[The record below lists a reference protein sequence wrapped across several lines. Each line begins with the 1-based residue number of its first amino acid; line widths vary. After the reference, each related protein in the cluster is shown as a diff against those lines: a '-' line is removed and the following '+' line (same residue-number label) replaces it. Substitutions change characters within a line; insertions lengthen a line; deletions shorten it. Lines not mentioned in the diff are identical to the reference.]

1 MSTARKGKNMSYAQ
15 RRQAQAR
22 QTERNILQ
30 AALTLMRERGFDKV
44 SIRDICKQAGITT
57 GAFYHHFPSKESLL
71 NKGFAPLDD
80 YMEAAL
86 RGHEADEPAERL
98 GHILSAYAR
107 FMEEEGGELTGRYY
121 VRRITDPTTQSMDSS
136 RYTLRAMVECFRQ
149 AQREG
154 ILASGRSPEWVADFC
169 YRHFRGVVIDWVLHR
184 GSYPLLP
191 KLEQD
196 YALFREIVYLK
207 LRQKKIDPENL

>member
-71 NKGFAPLDD
+71 KKGFARLDD

-169 YRHFRGVVIDWVLHR
+169 YRHFRGVVIDWVLHNY
-184 GSYPLLP
+184 SYRLLP
-191 KLEQD
+191 KMEED
-196 YALFREIVYLK
+196 YQLFTGFF
-207 LRQKKIDPENL
+207 QKTAAKERT

>member
-107 FMEEEGGELTGRYY
+107 FMEEEGGELSDGQSVAERLAYELVWQIVERDSQNADGDYLDGLSKEQLTG
-121 VRRITDPTTQSMDSS
+121 
-136 RYTLRAMVECFRQ
+136 AF
-149 AQREG
+149 
-154 ILASGRSPEWVADFC
+154 SPESDFYLDADGNVVF
-169 YRHFRGVVIDWVLHR
+169 FIQAGEIAGEIAGVLR
-184 GSYPLLP
+184 FPFNPAELLSAVKEP
-191 KLEQD
+191 
-196 YALFREIVYLK
+196 
-207 LRQKKIDPENL
+207 

>member
-169 YRHFRGVVIDWVLHR
+169 YRHFRGVVIDWVLHNY
-184 GSYPLLP
+184 SYPLLP
-191 KLEQD
+191 KMEED
-196 YALFREIVYLK
+196 YQLVTGFF
-207 LRQKKIDPENL
+207 QKTAAKERT

>member
-30 AALTLMRERGFDKV
+30 AALTLMWERGFDKV

-169 YRHFRGVVIDWVLHR
+169 YRHFRGVVIDWVLHNY
-184 GSYPLLP
+184 SYRLLP
-191 KLEQD
+191 KMEED
-196 YALFREIVYLK
+196 YQLFTGFF
-207 LRQKKIDPENL
+207 QKTAAKERT

>member
-169 YRHFRGVVIDWVLHR
+169 YRHFRGVVIDWVLHNY
-184 GSYPLLP
+184 SYRLLP
-191 KLEQD
+191 KMEED
-196 YALFREIVYLK
+196 YQLFTGFF
-207 LRQKKIDPENL
+207 QKTAAKERT

>member
-169 YRHFRGVVIDWVLHR
+169 YRHFRGVVIDWVLHNY
-184 GSYPLLP
+184 SYRLVP
-191 KLEQD
+191 KMEED
-196 YALFREIVYLK
+196 YQLFTGFF
-207 LRQKKIDPENL
+207 QKTAAKERT

>member
-169 YRHFRGVVIDWVLHR
+169 YRHFRGVVIDWVLHNY
-184 GSYPLLP
+184 SYRLLP
-191 KLEQD
+191 KMEED
-196 YALFREIVYLK
+196 YQLFTWFL
-207 LRQKKIDPENL
+207 QKTAAK

>member
-86 RGHEADEPAERL
+86 RGYEADEPAERL

-107 FMEEEGGELTGRYY
+107 FMEEKGGELTGRYY

-136 RYTLRAMVECFRQ
+136 RYTLRAMVE
-149 AQREG
+149 
-154 ILASGRSPEWVADFC
+154 
-169 YRHFRGVVIDWVLHR
+169 
-184 GSYPLLP
+184 
-191 KLEQD
+191 
-196 YALFREIVYLK
+196 
-207 LRQKKIDPENL
+207 

>member
-57 GAFYHHFPSKESLL
+57 GAFYHHFPSTESLL

-169 YRHFRGVVIDWVLHR
+169 YRHFRGVVIDWVLHNY
-184 GSYPLLP
+184 SYRLLP
-191 KLEQD
+191 KMEED
-196 YALFREIVYLK
+196 YQLFTGFF
-207 LRQKKIDPENL
+207 QKTAAKERT

>member
-169 YRHFRGVVIDWVLHR
+169 YRHFRGVVIDWVLHNY
-184 GSYPLLP
+184 SYRLLP
-191 KLEQD
+191 KMEDD
-196 YALFREIVYLK
+196 YQLFTGFF
-207 LRQKKIDPENL
+207 QKTAAKERT

>member
-169 YRHFRGVVIDWVLHR
+169 YRHFRGVVIDWVLHNY
-184 GSYPLLP
+184 SYRLLP
-191 KLEQD
+191 KMEED
-196 YALFREIVYLK
+196 YQLFTGIF
-207 LRQKKIDPENL
+207 QKTAAKERT